1 MNSFNSYINRID
13 IIKMLICLAY
23 ASEKGILPIQKKTA
37 MRKII
42 ILLPILFLASC
53 KTQKSTTTN
62 ADAEKSTAVIVKPEA
77 VETLKKNRAYELGK
91 RVLEACNTSRFK
103 AFTTGEATPKVI
115 ANATAEKISAT
126 CQKIILRNGRFIDL
140 KLVEIIHNEI
150 TDDYVFRYDIQYEKP
165 LFKRELKVTI
175 DAENKVSALA
185 TKEIKNKPL

>member
-1 MNSFNSYINRID
+1 
-13 IIKMLICLAY
+13 
-23 ASEKGILPIQKKTA
+23 

-53 KTQKSTTTN
+53 KTQKNTPEI
-62 ADAEKSTAVIVKPEA
+62 AVAEKRTAVIVKPEA
-77 VETLKKNRAYELGK
+77 VETLKKSRAYDLGK

-103 AFTTGEATPKVI
+103 AFSTTEATPKVI

-140 KLVEIIHNEI
+140 KLVEILHNEI
-150 TDDYVFRYDIQYEKP
+150 TNDYIFRYDIQYEKP
-165 LFKRELKVTI
+165 MFKRELKITI
-175 DAENKVSALA
+175 DAENKVSAIA

>member
-1 MNSFNSYINRID
+1 
-13 IIKMLICLAY
+13 
-23 ASEKGILPIQKKTA
+23 

-62 ADAEKSTAVIVKPEA
+62 TVAEKSTAVIVKPEA
-77 VETLKKNRAYELGK
+77 VEALKKNRAYELGK

-103 AFTTGEATPKVI
+103 AFTSTEATPKVM

-150 TDDYVFRYDIQYEKP
+150 TDDYIFRYDIQYEKP
-165 LFKRELKVTI
+165 LFKRELRVTI

>member
-1 MNSFNSYINRID
+1 MDLNFVL
-13 IIKMLICLAY
+13 IICSLICSAFFSAMELAFIS
-23 ASEKGILPIQKKTA
+23 ANRLRIE
-37 MRKII
+37 
-42 ILLPILFLASC
+42 
-53 KTQKSTTTN
+53 
-62 ADAEKSTAVIVKPEA
+62 V
-77 VETLKKNRAYELGK
+77 LKKNRAYELGK

-103 AFTTGEATPKVI
+103 AFTTVEATPKVI

-140 KLVEIIHNEI
+140 KLVEIVHNEI

-165 LFKRELKVTI
+165 MFKRELKVTI

>member
-23 ASEKGILPIQKKTA
+23 AVEKGILPIQKTA

-53 KTQKSTTTN
+53 KTQKSTITK
-62 ADAEKSTAVIVKPEA
+62 ADTEKSTAVIVKPEA
-77 VETLKKNRAYELGK
+77 VEVLKKNRAYELGK
-91 RVLEACNTSRFK
+91 RVMEACNTSRFK
-103 AFTTGEATPKVI
+103 AFTTAEATPKVI

-126 CQKIILRNGRFIDL
+126 CQKILLRNGQFIDL
-140 KLVEIIHNEI
+140 KLVDIVHNEI
-150 TDDYVFRYDIQYEKP
+150 TDEYIFRYDIQYEKP
-165 LFKRELKVTI
+165 MFKRELKVTI

-185 TKEIKNKPL
+185 TMEIKNKPL

>member
-1 MNSFNSYINRID
+1 
-13 IIKMLICLAY
+13 
-23 ASEKGILPIQKKTA
+23 

-53 KTQKSTTTN
+53 KTQKSTPEI
-62 ADAEKSTAVIVKPEA
+62 AVAEKRTAVIVKPEA
-77 VETLKKNRAYELGK
+77 VAALKKDRAYELGK
-91 RVLEACNTSRFK
+91 RVLEACNNSRFK
-103 AFTTGEATPKVI
+103 AFTTVEATPKVI

-126 CQKIILRNGRFIDL
+126 CQKIIMRNGRFIDL
-140 KLVEIIHNEI
+140 KLVEIVHNEI

-165 LFKRELKVTI
+165 MFKRELKVTI

>member
-1 MNSFNSYINRID
+1 
-13 IIKMLICLAY
+13 
-23 ASEKGILPIQKKTA
+23 

-53 KTQKSTTTN
+53 KTQKSTITK
-62 ADAEKSTAVIVKPEA
+62 ADTEKSTAVIVKPEA
-77 VETLKKNRAYELGK
+77 VEVLKKNRAYELGK
-91 RVLEACNTSRFK
+91 RVMEACNTSRFK
-103 AFTTGEATPKVI
+103 AFTTAEATPKVI

-140 KLVEIIHNEI
+140 KLVDIIHNEI
-150 TDDYVFRYDIQYEKP
+150 TDEYIFRYDIQYEKP
-165 LFKRELKVTI
+165 MFKRELKVTI